1 MPYIKRIAS
10 IVNGADA
17 CGGGMKKQGLVY
29 GSDWARVTRGS
40 TNSDGKKVG
49 HLAKK
54 GPHNY
59 KFTLPGQ
66 AIKTC
71 CSTRVAAV
79 VTYTRVRGRNMTM
92 R

>member
-29 GSDWARVTRGS
+29 GGDWTRVTRGK
-40 TNSDGKKVG
+40 TGG
-49 HLAKK
+49 HLARK
-54 GPHNY
+54 GPHDY

-66 AIKTC
+66 ANKTC
-71 CSTRVAAV
+71 CGTPSIAV
-79 VTYTRVRGRNMTM
+79 NTYVKVHGRKLLG
-92 R
+92 

>member
-29 GSDWARVTRGS
+29 GSDWTGVTRGAVSS
-40 TNSDGKKVG
+40 TGKKVG
-49 HLAKK
+49 HLARK

-59 KFTLPGQ
+59 MFTLPGQ
-66 AIKTC
+66 ADKTC
-71 CSTRVAAV
+71 CGKVVDAV
-79 VTYTRVRGRNMTM
+79 STYTRVRRTLLNN
-92 R
+92 

>member
-29 GSDWARVTRGS
+29 GSDFVRI
-40 TNSDGKKVG
+40 KG
-49 HLAKK
+49 HHLDNK
-54 GPHNY
+54 GPKDY

-66 AIKTC
+66 ADKTC
-71 CSTRVAAV
+71 CSTVTKAV
-79 VTYTRVRGRNMTM
+79 VTYTSVRSRNMTM

>member
-29 GSDWARVTRGS
+29 GSDHASVKGNHVARNT
-40 TNSDGKKVG
+40 
-49 HLAKK
+49 AIQ
-54 GPHNY
+54 Y

-66 AIKTC
+66 ADKTC
-71 CSTRVAAV
+71 CGKVVDAV
-79 VTYTRVRGRNMTM
+79 STYTKVRRTLLNN
-92 R
+92 

>member
-29 GSDWARVTRGS
+29 GSDFVRI
-40 TNSDGKKVG
+40 KG
-49 HLAKK
+49 HHLDNK
-54 GPHNY
+54 GPKDY
-59 KFTLPGQ
+59 TFTLPGQ
-66 AIKTC
+66 ASKTC
-71 CSTRVAAV
+71 CSTVTKAV
-79 VTYTRVRGRNMTM
+79 VTYTSVRSRNMTM